1 MAVCVFK
8 YKTGKE
14 ITCCDMCLPVHLID
28 ALVSRRIVFV
38 RELDTV
44 CSVCTQEESTP
55 FQEQAFS
62 FLYTY
67 KYIRG
72 TLTSQL
78 QEGGEHA

>member
-38 RELDTV
+38 RELDTF

-55 FQEQAFS
+55 F
-62 FLYTY
+62 
-67 KYIRG
+67 
-72 TLTSQL
+72 
-78 QEGGEHA
+78 